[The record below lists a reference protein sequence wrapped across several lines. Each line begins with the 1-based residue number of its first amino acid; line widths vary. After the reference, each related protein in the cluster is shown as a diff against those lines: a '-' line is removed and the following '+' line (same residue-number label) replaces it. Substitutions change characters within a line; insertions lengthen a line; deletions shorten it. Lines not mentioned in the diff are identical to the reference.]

1 MRSALLGSI
10 SALLLP
16 LSALADPLLS
26 GAKLALTLGGKM
38 LVVEDGTAYRFYAS
52 GLLEITQ
59 TESEDSAISQSYGRW
74 DIETRY
80 LLLDRGEPDQAA
92 RRYRVVTSPPPDADA
107 AQRDTE
113 TASAEEISAEEI
125 SAATGETS
133 PLEPIFLVMDALDG
147 SPSLSGRLEDP
158 LSLSLQHADN
168 GGDTGEEPGAD
179 SGSQSRLST
188 PGTGSG
194 PAPPLPDVVK
204 EEKDS
209 LSASADQ
216 R

>member
-52 GLLEITQ
+52 GLLEITRAQ
-59 TESEDSAISQSYGRW
+59 GEDSAMSQSYGRW

-92 RRYRVVTSPPPDADA
+92 RRYRVVTSPPPDTDA

-113 TASAEEISAEEI
+113 TASAEEISA
-125 SAATGETS
+125 ATGEAS

-168 GGDTGEEPGAD
+168 GGDTGEEPGGG
-179 SGSQSRLST
+179 SGSQNRLST

-194 PAPPLPDVVK
+194 TAPPLPGVVK

-209 LSASADQ
+209 LSESADQ

>member
-52 GLLEITQ
+52 GLLQITQ
-59 TESEDSAISQSYGRW
+59 TESKDSAMSQSYGRW

-113 TASAEEISAEEI
+113 TASAEEISA
-125 SAATGETS
+125 ATGETS

-168 GGDTGEEPGAD
+168 GGVTGEEPGAD